1 MYTLQQELI
10 LGGVRWREGA
20 PLCKV
25 KRKNHMWREG
35 GCTFVEGGKSPSSV
49 DKGKMLLCG
58 RMEESILGGR
68 RVYLYVRR
76 EEKIVCGGSEDPPMW
91 KEGRVDPGHLE
102 DASLGKEERVDPGWD
117 EEIIGGGRM
126 GGRRE
131 GGRIRLWKRR
141 EEFILCGREDAR
153 L

>member
-1 MYTLQQELI
+1 M
-10 LGGVRWREGA
+10 
-20 PLCKV
+20 
-25 KRKNHMWREG
+25 
-35 GCTFVEGGKSPSSV
+35 EGGKSPSSV

-58 RMEESILGGR
+58 RMEESILGGKR
-68 RVYLYVRR
+68 GYFYVRR
-76 EEKIVCGGSEDPPMW
+76 EEKIVCGGNEDPPMW

-102 DASLGKEERVDPGWD
+102 DASLGKERVDPGWD